1 MVFVLVSYCDRNK
14 KIIIPDPGNHIEFLT
29 KECIKS
35 FFFSSNVNIQLT
47 FQMFDNDWDCFVDLE
62 SDYVA
67 KNKDKLKLIVT
78 PVINDSLTP
87 QTKTPTEVNL

>member
-1 MVFVLVSYCDRNK
+1 MQDSDGVCLGILLWSEQN
-14 KIIIPDPGNHIEFLT
+14 IIPDSGNHIEFLT

-62 SDYVA
+62 SDYIA
-67 KNKDKLKLIVT
+67 KNKDKL
-78 PVINDSLTP
+78 N
-87 QTKTPTEVNL
+87 